1 MAFMKTEQYE
11 STPNILESEV
21 GLVLKTYTADQ
32 TNAETVGTKKIIKA
46 GSVYP
51 TNATGAIGIVFED
64 VDMTDDTKRPISVI
78 VAGRVLEKRL
88 PVTVDTTGKTELEKA
103 GIVGPTQGSKARDVL
118 CIDENDLEMRLNNL
132 Q

>member
-51 TNATGAIGIVFED
+51 TNTTDAIGIVFEM
-64 VDMTDDTKRPISVI
+64 VYRRNTNHTVK
-78 VAGRVLEKRL
+78 GQEKC
-88 PVTVDTTGKTELEKA
+88 KK
-103 GIVGPTQGSKARDVL
+103 
-118 CIDENDLEMRLNNL
+118 
-132 Q
+132 

>member
-64 VDMTDDTKRPISVI
+64 TKRPISVI
-78 VAGRVLEKRL
+78 VSGRVLEKRL
-88 PVTVDTTGKTELEKA
+88 PVTVDTTAKTELEKS
-103 GIVGPTQGSKARDVL
+103 GIFFVVTEDPVF
-118 CIDENDLEMRLNNL
+118 
-132 Q
+132 

>member
-21 GLVLKTYTADQ
+21 GLVLKTYTAEQ

-51 TNATGAIGIVFED
+51 TNATGAKGIVFEE
-64 VDMTDDTKRPISVI
+64 VDMTDDVKRPISVI

-88 PVTVDTTGKTELEKA
+88 PAVVDTDAKTELEKA
-103 GIVGPTQGSKARDVL
+103 GIVFVTTTDP
-118 CIDENDLEMRLNNL
+118 EF
-132 Q
+132 

>member
-32 TNAETVGTKKIIKA
+32 TNAETVGNKKIIKA
-46 GSVYP
+46 GSAYS

-64 VDMTDDTKRPISVI
+64 VDMTDDAKRPISVI

-88 PVTVDTTGKTELEKA
+88 PVTVDTTTKTELEKA
-103 GIVGPTQGSKARDVL
+103 GIVFVVTEDPVF
-118 CIDENDLEMRLNNL
+118 
-132 Q
+132 

>member
-11 STPNILESEV
+11 STNILESEV
-21 GLVLKTYTADQ
+21 GLVLKTYTANQ

-64 VDMTDDTKRPISVI
+64 VDMTDDAKRPISVI

-88 PVTVDTTGKTELEKA
+88 PVTVDTTAKTELEKS
-103 GIVGPTQGSKARDVL
+103 GIVFVTTEDPVF
-118 CIDENDLEMRLNNL
+118 
-132 Q
+132 

>member
-21 GLVLKTYTADQ
+21 GLVLKTYTAEQ

-51 TNATGAIGIVFED
+51 TNASAKGIVFED

-88 PVTVDTTGKTELEKA
+88 PVTVETTAKTELEKA
-103 GIVGPTQGSKARDVL
+103 GIVFVTTTDP
-118 CIDENDLEMRLNNL
+118 EF
-132 Q
+132 

>member
-1 MAFMKTEQYE
+1 MAFMKTEQYK

-64 VDMTDDTKRPISVI
+64 VDMTDDAKRPISVI
-78 VAGRVLEKRL
+78 VDETA
-88 PVTVDTTGKTELEKA
+88 KTELEKS
-103 GIVGPTQGSKARDVL
+103 GIVFVTTEDPVF
-118 CIDENDLEMRLNNL
+118 
-132 Q
+132 

>member
-21 GLVLKTYTADQ
+21 GLVLKTYTAEQ

-51 TNATGAIGIVFED
+51 TNTTDVKGIVFEE
-64 VDMTDDTKRPISVI
+64 VDMTDDVKRPISVI
-78 VAGRVLEKRL
+78 VAGRVLENRL
-88 PVTVDTTGKTELEKA
+88 SAKVDATTKTKLEKA
-103 GIVGPTQGSKARDVL
+103 GIVFVTTTDP
-118 CIDENDLEMRLNNL
+118 EF
-132 Q
+132 

>member
-21 GLVLKTYTADQ
+21 GLVLKTYTAEQ
-32 TNAETVGTKKIIKA
+32 ANAETVGTKKIIKA

-51 TNATGAIGIVFED
+51 ANVTGAKGIVFEE
-64 VDMTDDTKRPISVI
+64 VDMTDDVKRPISVI

-88 PVTVDTTGKTELEKA
+88 PAVVDTTAKTELEKA
-103 GIVGPTQGSKARDVL
+103 GIVFVTTTDP
-118 CIDENDLEMRLNNL
+118 EF
-132 Q
+132 

>member
-1 MAFMKTEQYE
+1 MAFMKTKQYE
-11 STPNILESEV
+11 STSNILESEV
-21 GLVLKTYTADQ
+21 GLVLKTYTAEQ

-51 TNATGAIGIVFED
+51 TNATGAIVFED

-88 PVTVDTTGKTELEKA
+88 PATVDSTAKTELEKA
-103 GIVGPTQGSKARDVL
+103 GIVFVTTTDP
-118 CIDENDLEMRLNNL
+118 EF
-132 Q
+132 

>member
-11 STPNILESEV
+11 SRPNILESEV

-32 TNAETVGTKKIIKA
+32 KNAETVGTKKIIKS

-64 VDMTDDTKRPISVI
+64 VDMTDDAKRPISVI

-88 PVTVDTTGKTELEKA
+88 PVTVDETAKTELEKS
-103 GIVGPTQGSKARDVL
+103 GIVFVTTEDPVY
-118 CIDENDLEMRLNNL
+118 
-132 Q
+132 